1 MIYYNAWGSIA
12 PTDGTSCAGT
22 DAEAS
27 CETDFMSL
35 EINGELIPERGGDP
49 IPLIRD
55 SLTLGRR
62 ESCDICM
69 RFPNVSNTHC
79 ELTFRDGY
87 WHIRDLGSTNG
98 IKVNGARVQERY
110 LHPGD
115 TITIAKRNYTI
126 EYQLMAG
133 RQTMDEILEEE
144 EDVMGQPLLEKAGL
158 ARPQQEPPELPRN
171 FDPLEFIIDEEDE
184 LSK

>member
-1 MIYYNAWGSIA
+1 
-12 PTDGTSCAGT
+12 
-22 DAEAS
+22 
-27 CETDFMSL
+27 MSL
-35 EINGELIPERGGDP
+35 EAQGELVPERGGDP
-49 IPLIRD
+49 IPLIREN
-55 SLTLGRR
+55 LIIGRQD
-62 ESCDICM
+62 SCDIPL
-69 RFPNVSNTHC
+69 RFPNVSHRHC
-79 ELTFRDGY
+79 QLTYRDGY

-133 RQTMDEILEEE
+133 RQTLQEILEEE

-158 ARPQQEPPELPRN
+158 AHPQQEPFDVPKN
-171 FDPLEFIIDEEDE
+171 FDPGEFLSDDEDE
-184 LSK
+184 KLV